1 MIINFLINALCSL
14 LKLIFGIL
22 PTLPATPTAVVDG
35 GQWIIDQI
43 VGVISVLTTILTP
56 TLVAA
61 VVVVLIAELTFQ
73 NAYHGVMFILR
84 KIPVINIK

>member
-1 MIINFLINALCSL
+1 MIINFLVNILVKL
-14 LKLIFGIL
+14 LILIFGVL
-22 PTLPATPTAVVDG
+22 PTIPATPAEVTSG

-56 TLVAA
+56 ALVAA
-61 VVVVLIAELTFQ
+61 VVVVLVAELAFQ
-73 NAYHGVMFILR
+73 NVYHGVMFVLR